1 MATSLS
7 LTCLRF
13 SLVFLF
19 LAEYYAMAKMIN
31 DKPSRHKTKKD
42 TFSFRLPAETK
53 RLLELAADR
62 TGRTLGG
69 YVDYALKI
77 QFKKDGVA

>member
-1 MATSLS
+1 MRA
-7 LTCLRF
+7 
-13 SLVFLF
+13 V
-19 LAEYYAMAKMIN
+19 
-31 DKPSRHKTKKD
+31 KKD